1 MKSTTTTEAMITTEV
16 VDIKKNKGGRPSKKA
31 LAETKKRGR
40 PPETTGRIAELKARL
55 LATSGEKVVN
65 EIIRKALDPE
75 DKDQIA
81 ALKMCIDRILP
92 VSLFEKSAGRS
103 NQIQI
108 NISTGD
114 GQTSHDV
121 RQSPTIEENTVEIED
136 AVIVEEEDD
145 NT

>member
-1 MKSTTTTEAMITTEV
+1 MKSTTTTEAMITTEVTEV

-31 LAETKKRGR
+31 LAATKKRGR

-114 GQTSHDV
+114 GQ
-121 RQSPTIEENTVEIED
+121 PATIEENTIEIED
-136 AVIVEEEDD
+136 AVVVDEEDD
-145 NT
+145 DA

>member
-1 MKSTTTTEAMITTEV
+1 
-16 VDIKKNKGGRPSKKA
+16 
-31 LAETKKRGR
+31 
-40 PPETTGRIAELKARL
+40 
-55 LATSGEKVVN
+55 LATSGEKIVN

-114 GQTSHDV
+114 GQ
-121 RQSPTIEENTVEIED
+121 PATIEENTIEIED
-136 AVIVEEEDD
+136 AVVVDEEDD
-145 NT
+145 DA